1 MPSVKTTI
9 SIPEPLFHRAEAVA
23 HSLQISRSQLI
34 ARAVDELVKR
44 YESQRLLESLD
55 RAYEDSPS
63 ADERE
68 QMQSM
73 RQKQWGLLED
83 PDL

>member
-1 MPSVKTTI
+1 MPSVKTAI
-9 SIPEPLFHRAEAVA
+9 SIPEPLFQRAEAVA

-34 ARAVDELVKR
+34 ARAVAEFVKR
-44 YESQRLLESLD
+44 YENRSLLESLN

-63 ADERE
+63 AEERE

-73 RQKQWGLLED
+73 RQKQWELMKGEW
-83 PDL
+83 

>member
-1 MPSVKTTI
+1 MPSVKTAI
-9 SIPEPLFHRAEAVA
+9 SIPEPLFHRADAVA

-34 ARAVDELVKR
+34 ARAVDEFVKR
-44 YESQRLLESLD
+44 YESRVLLESLN

-63 ADERE
+63 SEEKE

-73 RQKQWGLLED
+73 RQKQRNLMKGEW
-83 PDL
+83 

>member
-1 MPSVKTTI
+1 MPSVKTAI
-9 SIPEPLFHRAEAVA
+9 SIPKPLFNRAEAVA

-34 ARAVDELVKR
+34 ARAVDEFVKR
-44 YESQRLLESLD
+44 YERRILLESLN

-63 ADERE
+63 PEERE

-73 RQKQWGLLED
+73 RQKQRELMKGEW
-83 PDL
+83 

>member
-1 MPSVKTTI
+1 MPSVKTAI

-23 HSLQISRSQLI
+23 QSLHISRSQLI
-34 ARAVDELVKR
+34 ARAVDEFVKR
-44 YESQRLLESLD
+44 YESRRLLESLN
-55 RAYEDSPS
+55 RAYDDSPS

-73 RQKQWGLLED
+73 RQKQWELVKGEW
-83 PDL
+83 

>member
-1 MPSVKTTI
+1 MPSVKTAI
-9 SIPEPLFHRAEAVA
+9 SIPEPLFNRAEAVA

-34 ARAVDELVKR
+34 ARAVDEFVKR
-44 YESQRLLESLD
+44 YESRALLESLN

-63 ADERE
+63 AEERE

-73 RQKQWGLLED
+73 RQKQWKLMKGEW
-83 PDL
+83 

>member
-1 MPSVKTTI
+1 MSSVKTAI
-9 SIPEPLFHRAEAVA
+9 SIPEPLFNRAEAVA

-34 ARAVDELVKR
+34 ARAVDEFVKR
-44 YESQRLLESLD
+44 YESRRLLESLN

-63 ADERE
+63 DEERE

-73 RQKQWGLLED
+73 RQKQRELMKGEW
-83 PDL
+83 

>member
-1 MPSVKTTI
+1 MPSVKTAI

-23 HSLQISRSQLI
+23 QSLQISRSQLI
-34 ARAVDELVKR
+34 ARAVDEFVRR
-44 YESQRLLESLD
+44 YESRRLLESLN
-55 RAYEDSPS
+55 RAYDDSPS

-73 RQKQWGLLED
+73 RQKQWELGKGEW
-83 PDL
+83 